1 MKRKLQMY
9 LLLSVM
15 MVVCGIQTGFANDG
29 CGFDHIHQQMM
40 QDPAFAQQQMQKDQ
54 AIRNYVQGNQN
65 ARITPGGC
73 DKSVD
78 MMITLPVVVHIV
90 NMSAT
95 DTLIP
100 RSQVDS
106 AMARI
111 NRDFANVAG
120 FGPDTKMRF
129 ALAQRD
135 PNGNETTGINY
146 VNGGTI
152 PPYNT
157 LGVTYTSQPGVSIND
172 VINLI
177 QWDQSKYI
185 NVYIINNFVENSV
198 SGLFISSNLIVENTS
213 FSQNNT
219 TFAHEM
225 GHYFSLYHT
234 NTGATTTS
242 CQINNDCTVDGDKV
256 CDTPP
261 IKLGDIISS
270 SCYSGDA
277 SNTLNNYMY
286 STTGLNYRFTAG
298 QKDRMRT
305 CLYQIRWSL
314 VLSEAFILVNTVN
327 ESALDAIENSE
338 TETFCGNNFVPRVTL
353 RNIGSNNLS
362 NCKIQVYIDG
372 VLKSTTNITAIG
384 LLKGGSRV
392 FDLNPTPITVGT
404 HTIRCVLSEINGST
418 SDYFVMNNAV
428 CGDILFQKDN
438 YTLSVTV
445 PNGGTVAGSGTYSC
459 GTQINLNAIP
469 ATNYFVFDNY
479 TENGN
484 ILSTVAGWSLVLET
498 NRNITANFKLKS
510 YAVTISSADA
520 TKGTITTTGS
530 TVYGS
535 AFSAK
540 AQCKTGC
547 KFDGW
552 KNKNGITVSTDSILN
567 FTVKNDT
574 TLIAYFSSNITTGIN
589 QQNLEKLTIYPNPA
603 TDWVILKG
611 FQNKILTIYDISG
624 TEVSVQNIVNEKI
637 DISGLPVGMYILR
650 LEDQEKIV
658 TGKLIKK

>member
-1 MKRKLQMY
+1 
-9 LLLSVM
+9 M

-198 SGLFISSNLIVENTS
+198 SGLFISSNLIVEKTS
-213 FSQNNT
+213 FSQNYT

-234 NTGATTTS
+234 NTGATTIS

-353 RNIGSNNLS
+353 RNIGTSNLS
-362 NCKIQVYIDG
+362 NCKVQVYVDG
-372 VLKSTTNITAIG
+372 VLKTTTSITSIN
-384 LLKGGSRV
+384 LSRNNSRE
-392 FDLNPTPITVGT
+392 FTLNATPVTIGT
-404 HTIRCVLSEINGST
+404 HNIRCVLSEINGSAN
-418 SDYFVMNNAV
+418 DYFAMNNEV
-428 CGDILFQKDN
+428 CGDILFEKNNFNVVLASD
-438 YTLSVTV
+438 Y
-445 PNGGTVAGSGTYSC
+445 GTVTGDGSYPCGAQVNINSTPINPAQHVFTAWKKDDGTTVSTVASYSFIALGQTNLQAFYNLRTYNISAISANTTF
-459 GTQINLNAIP
+459 GTASVFGANTYGSVIVAS
-469 ATNYFVFDNY
+469 ATPKTGYVFTNW

-484 ILSTVAGWSLVLET
+484 V
-498 NRNITANFKLKS
+498 
-510 YAVTISSADA
+510 
-520 TKGTITTTGS
+520 
-530 TVYGS
+530 
-535 AFSAK
+535 
-540 AQCKTGC
+540 
-547 KFDGW
+547 
-552 KNKNGITVSTDSILN
+552 VSTNPNYN
-567 FTVKNDT
+567 FTVTGNRN
-574 TLIAYFSSNITTGIN
+574 LVANFSLTTGIK
-589 QQNLEKLTIYPNPA
+589 QTTINEISKVYPNPA
-603 TDWVILKG
+603 
-611 FQNKILTIYDISG
+611 N
-624 TEVSVQNIVNEKI
+624 
-637 DISGLPVGMYILR
+637 YILHVEIR
-650 LEDQEKIV
+650 SKQNTSLTLNIIDMKGSLLETKTLTNTKGTVNTSFDVSKLSKGNYILNLYDEEGMASYKFIV
-658 TGKLIKK
+658 Q